1 MVQITTENSFVVGDL
16 PKSENFVVG
25 NLLYPKK
32 VQKNWPKNDFVL
44 YLIQSKNEKVSKN
57 WLKNHFVDDVPSPLP
72 KKNKNK
78 TKQKTNNSNNNNG
91 KTNLS
96 VIYLN
101 LKTFQKNGKKALFVI
116 YPSLKTFKYLT
127 EKTVLIVYT
136 LT

>member
-32 VQKNWPKNDFVL
+32 VKKNWPKNAFVL
-44 YLIQSKNEKVSKN
+44 YLIRSKNEKVSKN
-57 WLKNHFVDDVPSPLP
+57 WLKNLFVDDVPLP
-72 KKNKNK
+72 SQKKTK
-78 TKQKTNNSNNNNG
+78 TKQKKTNNSNNNNG

-101 LKTFQKNGKKALFVI
+101 LKTFQKNGKKSLFVI